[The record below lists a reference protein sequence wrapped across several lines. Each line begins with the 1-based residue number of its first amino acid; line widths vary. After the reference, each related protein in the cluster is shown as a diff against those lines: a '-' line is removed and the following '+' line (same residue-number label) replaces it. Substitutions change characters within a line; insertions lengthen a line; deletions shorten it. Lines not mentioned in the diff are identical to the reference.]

1 MSEGTPDSDSDS
13 DAPIQNV
20 SFAPTAPNPA
30 AGADVE
36 FFVAEAA
43 AHSDGPTPSQA
54 APLLYAAGVLYES
67 VADYRN
73 AAAAYGDARASDPTF
88 VAAWWPLRRLLANQ
102 EDGPALLRLFD
113 VEVANSSLPLQD
125 RADLWVARGHLLED
139 RLLRPADAAVSYRAA
154 LELAPDHPAALLSL
168 LASSS
173 RLGEASGVES
183 AIMGIV
189 RLCPDGPVS
198 LLAELEQLARF
209 HEVPRARLLVLD
221 RLAAVVGRLAL
232 ASPEQAATAA
242 ALLREKARL
251 LRDNLFEP
259 RAAFEVLLHA
269 LRFAPTHPLLAEELM
284 DAGSELG
291 RGDVADEILTAAAG
305 SSPSIVIETV
315 LRQVEMMAAE
325 DRAADA
331 LALLDRFSSPL
342 GGDARVSAARSLLL
356 ARQGDVAGMV
366 DTFTDEGGRQ
376 EGHRGAHA
384 YVRAGTLAQWV
395 LNDQRK
401 AEFLYQH
408 ALALE
413 PRYRPAVK
421 ALALFYR
428 DAFLRGGQASDGGRA
443 LDYQHRLIAL
453 GPVNLANGGRGDVR
467 VWVRARD
474 LELAEETQAR
484 LLGRP
489 PEQIE
494 TVRAIATVTELAD
507 RAGDRA
513 TAAALRI
520 EAARMITSSARDR
533 GRAERLLM
541 EARGDDRTGL
551 AAAEL
556 EALLADPASA
566 HPGRT
571 DREATLFAVLA
582 EELAKAEKSAGDREV
597 ARALRYRL
605 AFHQAA
611 LARWTDAVASLRPL
625 SDGGDAL
632 ARAWSW
638 DLARSSRDA
647 AAVVALLGEE
657 GGGAGLGL
665 PTDLAEAMES
675 VSLAGAEARYAKLVA
690 ETPSVDAALG
700 LLRCAL
706 VKPAGTMREVLVALR
721 AVADVLSS
729 QPGDDDQRVAAALR
743 RDTGLLAAAMGQPDA
758 SSDASSEAS
767 RDATGDSLAAKTLG
781 DAIEEA
787 LLRWIAGVRGG
798 DPEKTAGALLDI
810 GLALMSDQA
819 GARAEAIPL
828 LARAAAR
835 ARLGGGNAA
844 RRIGAAAWQAARG
857 VPALA
862 ALSDV
867 PAAADGQPADSWAP
881 DVRAA
886 RAGFS
891 DGPLSVVLD
900 LEHGLEAELQGRL
913 GQALD
918 AYARVVAVDG
928 ERLEAMEGIRRVARA
943 AGDRV
948 GQARALARLGTL
960 VRRSGAAAE
969 MFTESARLFED
980 GGRVDD
986 AIALHWHALCE
997 RPEDE
1002 ETLERL
1008 STLLAS
1014 DLDAPGRAAG
1024 FERLLGHKLARLRP
1038 DGPARI
1044 PLLLQ
1049 RGLNRLRRLN
1059 QREDAIQDFKRI
1071 LSISPENEDA
1081 LRELSSVALTDAA
1094 PGEAVELLQRYLAV
1108 VRDDGLAAQARL
1120 DLARAYE
1127 ASQDIGQAIEI
1138 LHQASSVRPADGQPR
1153 QQLSELSLRAGDW
1166 HSAVDTLRAWEQTIS
1181 EPARKAQLH
1190 LRVGALLRDRGNDPR
1205 GAAMSFQLA
1214 ATLDPMG
1221 DGAFALIALY
1231 ESLGDS
1237 SRRHDVIRGQII
1249 ELRRSLERD
1258 PIDVPRLRRL
1268 RDLLERE
1275 ALGPGVAPGAT
1286 HPMPAAAVPVK
1297 QILAL
1302 FGEVPEM
1309 GEPIPAARPLMGPG
1323 LDRPD
1328 FWAHLASPGAAG
1340 FLAEVW
1346 SHLGEA
1352 VARTF
1357 PADPN
1362 KLGLSRQTHITS
1374 AAEPR
1379 LGWVET
1385 SAAALG
1391 LTTLAFHVPAQSMGE
1406 GDAEVMPVELP
1417 EPALVLD
1424 RAALAGGMGA
1434 RFRFGRAL
1442 ALLHMRASLLDRG
1455 DAPEVR
1461 QLFLAAKA
1469 IAAAPGAPV
1478 DAATPVSLVKA
1489 LGKVIG
1495 RKEKRALGS
1504 LAQRFESDPLDGPA
1518 WQHAVLRTAD
1528 RLGLVVAG
1536 DIAAALR
1543 VIVDFSGQ
1551 APVAD
1556 QLNENLR
1563 ALELL
1568 RFALSERYLKLRD
1581 QVGLGEP

>member
-20 SFAPTAPNPA
+20 SFAPAAPNPA
-30 AGADVE
+30 GGADVE
-36 FFVAEAA
+36 FFLAEAA
-43 AHSDGPTPSQA
+43 AHDDSLTRSQA
-54 APLLYAAGVLYES
+54 APLRYAAGVLYES
-67 VADYRN
+67 MADYRN
-73 AAAAYGDARASDPTF
+73 AARAYGEARASDPTF
-88 VAAWWPLRRLLANQ
+88 VAAWWPLRRLLANE
-102 EDGPALLRLFD
+102 EDGPALLRLYD
-113 VEVANSSLPLQD
+113 VEVANLSLPLAD
-125 RADLWVARGHLLED
+125 RADLWVARGQLLQE

-154 LELAPDHPAALLSL
+154 LEIAPAHPAALLSL

-173 RLGEASGVES
+173 RLGDASGVET
-183 AIMGIV
+183 AIVGIV
-189 RLCPDGPVS
+189 RLCSDGPVS

-259 RAAFEVLLHA
+259 RAAFETLREA
-269 LRFAPTHPLLAEELM
+269 LRFAPAHPLLAEELM

-291 RGDVADEILTAAAG
+291 RADVADEILTAAAG
-305 SSPSIVIETV
+305 LSPSIVIETV

-342 GGDARVSAARSLLL
+342 GGDARSRAARSLLL
-356 ARQGDVAGMV
+356 ARLGDVAGMV

-376 EGHRGAHA
+376 EGRRGAHA

-408 ALALE
+408 ALALD

-421 ALALFYR
+421 ALAVFYR

-453 GPVNLANGGRGDVR
+453 GPENLANGGRGDVR
-467 VWVRARD
+467 GWVRARD

-484 LLGRP
+484 LAGRP

-494 TVRAIATVTELAD
+494 TARAIATVTELAD
-507 RAGDRA
+507 RAGDGA

-541 EARGDDRTGL
+541 EARDDDRTGL
-551 AAAEL
+551 AAAQL
-556 EALLADPASA
+556 EALLADPAGA
-566 HPGRT
+566 HPGRI

-582 EELAKAEKSAGDREV
+582 DELGKAEKSAGNREV

-611 LARWTDAVASLRPL
+611 ATRWTDAVVSLRPL
-625 SDGGDAL
+625 RDGGDAL

-657 GGGAGLGL
+657 DAGGGAGLGL

-675 VSLAGAEARYAKLVA
+675 LAGAEARYHKLVA

-700 LLRCAL
+700 LLRSAL
-706 VKPAGTMREVLVALR
+706 LKPAGTMREVLVAQR

-729 QPGDDDQRVAAALR
+729 QPGDDDQRVAKALR
-743 RDTGLLAAAMGQPDA
+743 RDTRLLAAAMGQPDA
-758 SSDASSEAS
+758 QTEASSPV
-767 RDATGDSLAAKTLG
+767 ATGESLAAGTSG
-781 DAIEEA
+781 DVIEDA

-798 DPEKTAGALLDI
+798 DPSATAGSLLDI
-810 GLALMSDQA
+810 GLALMSDEA

-828 LARAAAR
+828 LVRAGAR
-835 ARLGGGNAA
+835 ARLGGGQSA
-844 RRIGAAAWQAARG
+844 RRIGAAAWHAARG

-862 ALSDV
+862 ALGDV
-867 PAAADGQPADSWAP
+867 PVAAAGQPADSWAP

-886 RAGFS
+886 RAGLS

-900 LEHGLEAELQGRL
+900 LEHGLEAELAGRL
-913 GQALD
+913 GEALD
-918 AYARVVAVDG
+918 AYARVLAVDS

-943 AGDRV
+943 AGNPV

-969 MFTESARLFED
+969 MFSESARLFEE
-980 GGRVDD
+980 GGRIDD

-1002 ETLERL
+1002 DTLERL
-1008 STLLAS
+1008 SALLAT

-1024 FERLLGHKLARLRP
+1024 LERLLGHKLARLRP

-1049 RGLNRLRRLN
+1049 RGLNRLHRLN
-1059 QREDAIQDFKRI
+1059 QRENAIQDFKRI
-1071 LSISPENEDA
+1071 LNISPENEDGLA
-1081 LRELSSVALTDAA
+1081 ELSSVALTDAA

-1108 VRDDGLAAQARL
+1108 VRDDARAAQARL

-1166 HSAVDTLRAWEQTIS
+1166 HSAVDTLRAWEQTVA

-1190 LRVGALLRDRGNDPR
+1190 LRVGALLRDHGNDPR

-1221 DGAFALIALY
+1221 DGAFALISLY

-1258 PIDVPRLRRL
+1258 PVDVPRLRRL

-1275 ALGPGVAPGAT
+1275 ARAPGDAPAGKYPT
-1286 HPMPAAAVPVK
+1286 PAAVVPVK

-1302 FGEVPEM
+1302 FGEVPEV
-1309 GEPIPAARPLMGPG
+1309 GDSISPPRPLMGPG
-1323 LDRPD
+1323 LDGPD

-1357 PADPN
+1357 PADAN
-1362 KLGLSRQTHITS
+1362 KLGLSRQTRITS

-1391 LTTLAFHVPAQSMGE
+1391 LTTLAFHAPAQSMGQ
-1406 GDAEVMPVELP
+1406 GDAEVVPVALP
-1417 EPALVLD
+1417 EPALVFD

-1455 DAPEVR
+1455 DAPDLR
-1461 QLFLAAKA
+1461 QLFLAAGA
-1469 IAAAPGAPV
+1469 IAAAPGAPA

-1489 LGKVIG
+1489 LGKVLG
-1495 RKEKRALGS
+1495 RKEKKALGA
-1504 LAQRFESDPLDGPA
+1504 LAQRFGSDPLDAPA

-1536 DIAAALR
+1536 DVAAALR
-1543 VIVDFSGQ
+1543 VIVDFNGQ

-1556 QLNENLR
+1556 QLNENVR